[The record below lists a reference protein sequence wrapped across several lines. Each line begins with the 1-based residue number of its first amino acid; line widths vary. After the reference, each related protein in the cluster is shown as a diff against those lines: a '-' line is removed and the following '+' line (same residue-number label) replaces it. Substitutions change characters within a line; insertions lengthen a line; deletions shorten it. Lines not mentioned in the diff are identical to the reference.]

1 MDQIQDLLMNTSP
14 PPQKKKKLP
23 SLVDCVLKNYPPK
36 KLNKHTDMINSS
48 IVFVLDCITNLLMQ
62 ITIEYYFPKL
72 PEKIQKIIYSS
83 IVLVTAHLKK
93 PFPQKIPIK
102 FLNKYCP
109 STSPGTIS
117 KNFIPKS
124 VL

>member
-1 MDQIQDLLMNTSP
+1 MIITACVVSRSKVNIHSLMSVSDPRFINEYFP
-14 PPQKKKKLP
+14 PPPKKKKLP

-48 IVFVLDCITNLLMQ
+48 IVFVLDCITNLPMQ

-83 IVLVTAHLKK
+83 IILVTTHLKNLSHK
-93 PFPQKIPIK
+93 K
-102 FLNKYCP
+102 FL
-109 STSPGTIS
+109 
-117 KNFIPKS
+117 
-124 VL
+124 